1 MEITMEKV
9 TDNTKHTPTNGVDT
23 TNGNDNAANRKAPS
37 KANVAMSPAQRRD
50 RARRRLKGAESRIET
65 HEDRRDYYREIINRR
80 EIVKV
85 KRNGERIVLQL
96 TELDV
101 ENYRAKKLMEEA
113 LLMQAKNDRIEYRT
127 ECDSLLGMNTAGLR
141 QTLQNGRA
149 TEYARRMGP
158 KTAEKV
164 LVAVKGDASFGNLQ
178 LSAEKKRKVFRTILW
193 DIIVKVSP
201 ELKEELEDKPKLYTR
216 VLDILQDQLK
226 PVKKEMPQQQTK
238 PEEKEIPEQQKKSET
253 QEGGNK

>member
-1 MEITMEKV
+1 MEKDTNNKNNAPV
-9 TDNTKHTPTNGVDT
+9 NGADTNNGTDNG
-23 TNGNDNAANRKAPS
+23 ANRKKTS
-37 KANVAMSPAQRRD
+37 KANAAMSPAQRRD

-85 KRNGERIVLQL
+85 KRNGERIVIQL
-96 TELDV
+96 SELDV
-101 ENYRAKKLMEEA
+101 EEYRAKKLMEEA
-113 LLMQAKNDRIEYRT
+113 LLMQAKNDRNEYKA

-141 QTLQNGRA
+141 QSLQNGRA

-164 LVAVKGDASFGNLQ
+164 LVTVKGDEAFGNLQ
-178 LSAEKKRKVFRTILW
+178 RSAEGKRKVFRTILW

-201 ELKEELEDKPKLYTR
+201 ELKEELEDKPKLFTR

-226 PVKKEMPQQQTK
+226 PVKKELPQQQPK
-238 PEEKEIPEQQKKSET
+238 PENQAPSEQQPKPES
-253 QEGGNK
+253 QEGGTK

>member
-1 MEITMEKV
+1 MEKEMNNTNNAPV
-9 TDNTKHTPTNGVDT
+9 NGADTNNGTDNG
-23 TNGNDNAANRKAPS
+23 ANRKKTS
-37 KANVAMSPAQRRD
+37 KANAAMSPAQRRD

-85 KRNGERIVLQL
+85 KRNGDRIVLQL
-96 TELDV
+96 SELDV

-164 LVAVKGDASFGNLQ
+164 LAVVKENKAFGNLQ
-178 LSAEKKRKVFRTILW
+178 HSAKGKRKVFRSILW
-193 DIIVKVSP
+193 DIIVNVSP

-226 PVKKEMPQQQTK
+226 PVKQEIPQQQK
-238 PEEKEIPEQQKKSET
+238 QPET
-253 QEGGNK
+253 QEGETK